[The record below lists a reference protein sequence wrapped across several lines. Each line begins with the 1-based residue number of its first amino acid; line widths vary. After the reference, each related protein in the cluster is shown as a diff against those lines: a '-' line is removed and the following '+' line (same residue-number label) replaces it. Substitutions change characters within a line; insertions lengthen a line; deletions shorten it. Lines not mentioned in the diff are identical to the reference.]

1 MERGGEA
8 GALTTIEVGG
18 RVAGEEGR
26 EETGFVAD
34 GGEGRVEEWS
44 NPPF

>member
-8 GALTTIEVGG
+8 GALTTIEVGAK
-18 RVAGEEGR
+18 VPGEGGR
-26 EETGFVAD
+26 EGTGFVAD